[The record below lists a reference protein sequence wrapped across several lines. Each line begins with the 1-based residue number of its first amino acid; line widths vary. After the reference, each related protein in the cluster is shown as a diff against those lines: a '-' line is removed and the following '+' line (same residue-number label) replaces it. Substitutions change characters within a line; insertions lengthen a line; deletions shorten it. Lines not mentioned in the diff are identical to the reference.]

1 MSKFKVGDRVRFFQD
16 LTEEF
21 GNNAGMESPEIPLN
35 SIGVVVDLW
44 AHSYSN
50 EPSILVEFGEDIESL
65 FFPNELELVD
75 EEVDLPFNPTSGI
88 TLTTVLDVS
97 LEANQRLYLSALSG
111 MATARK
117 QMADLTLDRYLPTAV
132 REALEEALE
141 NKLAD
146 YGQQAEDSV
155 KRMSKILEVGL

>member
-16 LTEEF
+16 LTEELD
-21 GNNAGMESPEIPLN
+21 NNTGMESPEIPLN

-75 EEVDLPFNPTSGI
+75 EEVDLPFNPISGI
-88 TLTTVLDVS
+88 TLTTALDVS

-111 MATARK
+111 MVTARK
-117 QMADLTLDRYLPTAV
+117 QMADLTLDRYLPEAV
-132 REALEEALE
+132 RDSLEEHLSKQLSE
-141 NKLAD
+141 F
-146 YGQQAEDSV
+146 GEQAEDAV
-155 KRMSKILEVGL
+155 KRMSKILEVE

>member
-1 MSKFKVGDRVRFFQD
+1 MEQFKVGDRVRFFQD

-21 GNNAGMESPEIPLN
+21 GSNAGMESPEVPLN

-75 EEVDLPFNPTSGI
+75 EEVDLPFNPTTGI
-88 TLTTVLDVS
+88 TLTNVLDVS

-111 MATARK
+111 MVTARK
-117 QMADLTLDRYLPTAV
+117 QMADLTLDRYLPEAV
-132 REALEEALE
+132 RDSLEEHLSKQLSE
-141 NKLAD
+141 F
-146 YGQQAEDSV
+146 GEQAEDAV
-155 KRMSKILEVGL
+155 KRMSKILEVE

>member
-1 MSKFKVGDRVRFFQD
+1 MEQFKVGDRVRFFQD

-75 EEVDLPFNPTSGI
+75 EEVDLPFNPTTGI
-88 TLTTVLDVS
+88 TLTNVLDVS

-111 MATARK
+111 MVTARK
-117 QMADLTLDRYLPTAV
+117 QMADLTLDRYLPEAV
-132 REALEEALE
+132 RDSLEEHLSKQLSE
-141 NKLAD
+141 F
-146 YGQQAEDSV
+146 GEQAEDAV
-155 KRMSKILEVGL
+155 KRMSKILEVK

>member
-1 MSKFKVGDRVRFFQD
+1 MIEFKVGDRVRFFQD

-21 GNNAGMESPEIPLN
+21 GNNAGMESPEVPLN
-35 SIGVVVDLW
+35 SIGEVVDLW
-44 AHSYSN
+44 EQSYSN
-50 EPSILVEFGEDIESL
+50 EPSILVEFGEDIEIL

-75 EEVDLPFNPTSGI
+75 EEVDLPFNPISGV
-88 TLTTVLDVS
+88 TLTTVLDTS
-97 LEANQRLYLSALSG
+97 LEANQNLYLSALSG